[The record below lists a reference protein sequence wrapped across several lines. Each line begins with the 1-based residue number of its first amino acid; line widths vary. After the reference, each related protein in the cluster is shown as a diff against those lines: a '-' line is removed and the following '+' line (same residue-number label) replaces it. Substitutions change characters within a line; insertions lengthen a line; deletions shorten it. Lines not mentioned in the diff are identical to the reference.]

1 MFIKIIR
8 PFRFMSP
15 FEPEAASAS
24 RRKGLIINLIYEL
37 IDELI
42 NELNYKK

>member
-15 FEPEAASAS
+15 FDPEAASAS
-24 RRKGLIINLIYEL
+24 RRKGLIINEL

-42 NELNYKK
+42 DDLTYKK